1 MEYYI
6 GNQDRDS
13 RFFCHHGV
21 KGMKWGVRKKPVSSG
36 KSIAKKSILDKLNPF
51 AKKETVVQQKP
62 AKSGSD
68 IKKAF
73 SGDKKDI
80 SKASDEELNAY
91 LKRMQLEKQV
101 LAMQKE
107 MTALTTPSAPVVQK
121 KASVGK
127 RFVSA
132 VWKDIL
138 YPGIKEGMKEAGK
151 SAVKSMVDDMIK
163 KAMEKKAAGS

>member
-6 GNQDRDS
+6 NNLGDGPS
-13 RFFCHHGV
+13 LYHHGV

-36 KSIAKKSILDKLNPF
+36 VSKAKKAAS
-51 AKKETVVQQKP
+51 TKP
-62 AKSGSD
+62 VPAV
-68 IKKAF
+68 KKAF
-73 SGDKKDI
+73 SGDRKDI

-132 VWKDIL
+132 VWKDML

-151 SAVKSMVDDMIK
+151 SVVKSLADDMIK
-163 KAMEKKAAGS
+163 KAMEKKAAGK

>member
-6 GNQDRDS
+6 NNLGGDGPS
-13 RFFCHHGV
+13 LYHHGV

-36 KSIAKKSILDKLNPF
+36 VSKAKK
-51 AKKETVVQQKP
+51 AAP
-62 AKSGSD
+62 AKPFFA
-68 IKKAF
+68 IRKAATTKPVPAVKKAF
-73 SGDKKDI
+73 SGDRKDI

-91 LKRMQLEKQV
+91 LKRRQVEKQV

-107 MTALTTPSAPVVQK
+107 MTALTTPSNPNVQK

-132 VWKDIL
+132 VWKDLL

-151 SAVKSMVDDMIK
+151 SVVKSLADDMIK
-163 KAMEKKAAGS
+163 KAMEKKAAGE

>member
-6 GNQDRDS
+6 SNLSEDGPSLYHTGR
-13 RFFCHHGV
+13 
-21 KGMKWGVRKKPVSSG
+21 KGMKWGQHIFGKERKSSG
-36 KSIAKKSILDKLNPF
+36 SSNVKKTIPTKP
-51 AKKETVVQQKP
+51 EPVV
-62 AKSGSD
+62 
-68 IKKAF
+68 KKAF
-73 SGDKKDI
+73 SGDRKDI

-101 LAMQKE
+101 LTMQKE

-132 VWKDIL
+132 VWKDML

-151 SAVKSMVDDMIK
+151 SVVKSLADDMIK
-163 KAMEKKAAGS
+163 KAMEKKAAGK

>member
-6 GNQDRDS
+6 NNLGGDGPS
-13 RFFCHHGV
+13 LYHHGV

-36 KSIAKKSILDKLNPF
+36 VSKTKKAAP
-51 AKKETVVQQKP
+51 TKP
-62 AKSGSD
+62 APAV
-68 IKKAF
+68 KKAF
-73 SGDKKDI
+73 SGDRKDI

-101 LAMQKE
+101 LTMQKE

-132 VWKDIL
+132 VWKDML

-151 SAVKSMVDDMIK
+151 SVVKSLADDMIK
-163 KAMEKKAAGS
+163 KVAEKKAADK

>member
-1 MEYYI
+1 MEYYVNNL
-6 GNQDRDS
+6 GCDGPS
-13 RFFCHHGV
+13 LYHHGV

-36 KSIAKKSILDKLNPF
+36 VSKTKKAAS
-51 AKKETVVQQKP
+51 TKP
-62 AKSGSD
+62 APA

-73 SGDKKDI
+73 SGDRKDI
-80 SKASDEELNAY
+80 SKASDDELNAY

-101 LAMQKE
+101 LTMQKE

-132 VWKDIL
+132 VWKDML

-151 SAVKSMVDDMIK
+151 SVVKSLADDMIK
-163 KAMEKKAAGS
+163 KAMEKKAAGK

>member
-6 GNQDRDS
+6 SNLGGDGPS
-13 RFFCHHGV
+13 LYHHGV

-36 KSIAKKSILDKLNPF
+36 VSKAKKAAL
-51 AKKETVVQQKP
+51 TKP
-62 AKSGSD
+62 APAV
-68 IKKAF
+68 KKAF
-73 SGDKKDI
+73 SGDRKDI

-107 MTALTTPSAPVVQK
+107 MTALTTPSNPNVQK

-132 VWKDIL
+132 VWKDML

-151 SAVKSMVDDMIK
+151 SVVKSLADDMIK
-163 KAMEKKAAGS
+163 KAMAKKAAGS

>member
-6 GNQDRDS
+6 NNLGGDGPS
-13 RFFCHHGV
+13 LYHHGV

-36 KSIAKKSILDKLNPF
+36 VSKAKK
-51 AKKETVVQQKP
+51 AAP
-62 AKSGSD
+62 AV
-68 IKKAF
+68 KKAF
-73 SGDKKDI
+73 SGKKKDI
-80 SKASDEELNAY
+80 SKASDEELSAY
-91 LKRMQLEKQV
+91 LRRMQLEKQV

-132 VWKDIL
+132 VWKDLL

-151 SAVKSMVDDMIK
+151 SVVKSLADDMIK
-163 KAMEKKAAGS
+163 KAMEKRAADK

>member
-6 GNQDRDS
+6 NNLGNDGPS
-13 RFFCHHGV
+13 LYHHGV

-36 KSIAKKSILDKLNPF
+36 ISKVKKAVL
-51 AKKETVVQQKP
+51 KKPEPVV
-62 AKSGSD
+62 
-68 IKKAF
+68 KKAF
-73 SGDKKDI
+73 SGDRKDI

-101 LAMQKE
+101 LTMQKE

-132 VWKDIL
+132 VWKDML

-151 SAVKSMVDDMIK
+151 SVVKSLADDMIK
-163 KAMEKKAAGS
+163 KAMEKKAAGK

>member
-6 GNQDRDS
+6 SNLSEDGPSLYHSGR
-13 RFFCHHGV
+13 
-21 KGMKWGVRKKPVSSG
+21 KGMKWGQHIFSQKKPVSSG
-36 KSIAKKSILDKLNPF
+36 VSKTKKAPP
-51 AKKETVVQQKP
+51 KKPEPVV
-62 AKSGSD
+62 
-68 IKKAF
+68 KKAF
-73 SGDKKDI
+73 SGKRKDI

-101 LAMQKE
+101 LTMQKE

-132 VWKDIL
+132 VWKDML

-151 SAVKSMVDDMIK
+151 SVVKSLADDMIK
-163 KAMEKKAAGS
+163 KAMEKKAAGK

>member
-6 GNQDRDS
+6 NNLGDGPS
-13 RFFCHHGV
+13 LYHHGV
-21 KGMKWGVRKKPVSSG
+21 KGMKWGVRKKPVFSG
-36 KSIAKKSILDKLNPF
+36 FSKAKKAAP
-51 AKKETVVQQKP
+51 TKP
-62 AKSGSD
+62 APA

-73 SGDKKDI
+73 SGEKKDI
-80 SKASDEELNAY
+80 SKATDDELSAY

-101 LAMQKE
+101 LTMQKE

-132 VWKDIL
+132 AWNDVL
-138 YPGIKEGMKEAGK
+138 YPGIKDGMREV
-151 SAVKSMVDDMIK
+151 SRSVVKSLAEDMIK
-163 KAMEKKAAGS
+163 KAMEKKAAGK

>member
-6 GNQDRDS
+6 NNLGCDGPS
-13 RFFCHHGV
+13 LYHHGV

-36 KSIAKKSILDKLNPF
+36 VSKIKKVAP
-51 AKKETVVQQKP
+51 KKPEPVV
-62 AKSGSD
+62 
-68 IKKAF
+68 KKAF
-73 SGDKKDI
+73 SGDRKDI

-101 LAMQKE
+101 LTMQKE

-132 VWKDIL
+132 AWNDVL
-138 YPGIKEGMKEAGK
+138 YPGIKDGMREVGK
-151 SAVKSMVDDMIK
+151 SVVKSLADDMIK
-163 KAMEKKAAGS
+163 KAMEKKAAGK

>member
-6 GNQDRDS
+6 SNLGGDGPS
-13 RFFCHHGV
+13 LYHHGV
-21 KGMKWGVRKKPVSSG
+21 KGMKWGVRKKPVLSG
-36 KSIAKKSILDKLNPF
+36 VSKAKKAAPTKS
-51 AKKETVVQQKP
+51 AP
-62 AKSGSD
+62 AA
-68 IKKAF
+68 KKAF
-73 SGDKKDI
+73 SGDRKDI

-107 MTALTTPSAPVVQK
+107 MTALTTPPKKVSA
-121 KASVGK
+121 GK

-132 VWKDIL
+132 VWKDML
-138 YPGIKEGMKEAGK
+138 YPGIKEGLKETGK
-151 SAVKSMVDDMIK
+151 SVVKSLADDMIK

>member
-6 GNQDRDS
+6 SNLSEDS
-13 RFFCHHGV
+13 PSLYHTGR
-21 KGMKWGVRKKPVSSG
+21 KGMRWGQHIFGKERKSSGVSKIKKVAPKKPV
-36 KSIAKKSILDKLNPF
+36 P
-51 AKKETVVQQKP
+51 VV
-62 AKSGSD
+62 
-68 IKKAF
+68 KKAF
-73 SGDKKDI
+73 DGKKKHI

-101 LAMQKE
+101 LTMQKE

-132 VWKDIL
+132 VWKDML

-151 SAVKSMVDDMIK
+151 SVVKSLADDMIK
-163 KAMEKKAAGS
+163 KAMEKKAAGK